1 MGVGVYA
8 GVAVGMLVVVGAGG
22 AAVAAAAAEEEEEG
36 EEEEGVEEGAR
47 TRWTV
52 DSSSME

>member
-1 MGVGVYA
+1 ML
-8 GVAVGMLVVVGAGG
+8 VAVGAEE
-22 AAVAAAAAEEEEEG
+22 AAAAAAKEG
-36 EEEEGVEEGAR
+36 EGEAEDGVEEEAR

>member
-1 MGVGVYA
+1 ML
-8 GVAVGMLVVVGAGG
+8 VAVWAGE
-22 AAVAAAAAEEEEEG
+22 AAAAAAEEGEG